1 MTRRGIKT
9 ADGTEHEL
17 DTILYA
23 TGFDLEASLRAFTQ
37 TGTGKEDNMQEW
49 KKSPYA
55 YKGITHPNH
64 PNFFILLGE
73 IPRYLAL
80 QHAEC
85 RDFLQ
90 DRVRGWATTVSSS

>member
-1 MTRRGIKT
+1 M
-9 ADGTEHEL
+9 DGTEHEL

-80 QHAEC
+80 QHAETSC
-85 RDFLQ
+85 RAWDGAGPQQYHLH
-90 DRVRGWATTVSSS
+90 DRVSGQLHG